1 MLAEGYH
8 PILEGIQFIYFCL
21 IVAIISLIGWAVFV
35 KVVSK
40 KDGNVR
46 ELLSGVSFLENLTV
60 VRVSRRFVRKCTL
73 RNLSI

>member
-1 MLAEGYH
+1 MIGMKGLMMPAEGYH

-21 IVAIISLIGWAVFV
+21 IVAITSLIGWAVFF

-46 ELLSGVSFLENLTV
+46 ELLSGGSFLENLTV
-60 VRVSRRFVRKCTL
+60 VRVSLKIHT
-73 RNLSI
+73 